1 MTALLPEVFIS
12 SRAYLLVR
20 SLLGLLFLYAGILKL
35 GDLQNFATV
44 INDFGLLPETLV
56 WPVAVM
62 LPLVELL
69 AALGLLLDM
78 RGALAALVILLV
90 LFIAVLAYGILL
102 GLDIDCGCFGPEDPE
117 AQVYGSLHSSLAR
130 DVAMMTG
137 AVYLY
142 WWRHT
147 QLTKQ
152 SRQGLF
158 IRKK

>member
-1 MTALLPEVFIS
+1 MSGLLRQLFVS
-12 SRAYLLVR
+12 CRAYFCIR
-20 SLLGLLFLYAGILKL
+20 TLLGLLFLYAGIMKL

-44 INDFGLLPETLV
+44 IDDFGLLPESWI
-56 WPVAVM
+56 WPVAVL
-62 LPLVELL
+62 LPALELL
-69 AALGLLLDM
+69 AALGLLADM
-78 RGALAALVILLV
+78 RGALGAVVTMLL
-90 LFIAVLAYGILL
+90 LFVAVLSYGILL

-117 AQVYGSLHSSLAR
+117 AQAYGALRSSLAR
-130 DVAMMTG
+130 DMAMLT
-137 AVYLY
+137 AAAYLY

>member
-1 MTALLPEVFIS
+1 MSGLLPQVFLS
-12 SRAYLLVR
+12 CRAYLLVR

-35 GDLQNFATV
+35 GDLQNFAAV

-69 AALGLLLDM
+69 AALGLLLDL
-78 RGALAALVILLV
+78 RGALAALVILLL

-117 AQVYGSLHSSLAR
+117 AQVYGSLHSSLTR
-130 DVAMMTG
+130 DAAMMTG